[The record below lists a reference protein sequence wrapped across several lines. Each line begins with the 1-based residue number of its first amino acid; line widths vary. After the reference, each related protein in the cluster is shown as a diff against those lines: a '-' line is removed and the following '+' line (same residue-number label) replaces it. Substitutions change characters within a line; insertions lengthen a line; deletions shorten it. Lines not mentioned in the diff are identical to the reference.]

1 MAVENKTK
9 RTLDIISQDREIKSI
24 AIRWLNLISEHKI
37 DEICAMTAPGWKMHG
52 GPVGLPVGPEGVHE
66 LFRMIGP
73 VKQQWAIEE
82 MIAEGDKVVI
92 RATNI
97 CQQDS
102 FFGIP
107 SNGVVQRFSAMF
119 IHHIVD
125 GMIVETWRNADDL
138 GRLLQ
143 LGMRIK
149 ANGAGPNLGNSF
161 GTDVSD
167 TWTTAGLRVSASV
180 K

>member
-1 MAVENKTK
+1 MSIENKTK
-9 RTLDIISQDREIKSI
+9 RNLVINNHDQEIKSI
-24 AIRWLNLISEHKI
+24 ATRWLNLISEHKI
-37 DEICAMTAPGWKMHG
+37 DEICAMTAPDWKMHG
-52 GPVGLPVGPEGVHE
+52 GPVGLPIGAEGVHE

-73 VKQQWAIEE
+73 VKQHWTIDEI
-82 MIAEGDKVVI
+82 IAEGDKVVI

-107 SNGVVQRFSAMF
+107 SYGVVQRFSAMF

-149 ANGAGPNLGNSF
+149 ANEAGPNLGNSF

-167 TWTTAGLRVSASV
+167 TRTTAGLRVSANV